1 MDKKYLIKLS
11 KEYEFEG
18 NKYNEIDLSK
28 IEDLKSTDLDKIDK
42 VYQNSGGMPLLAEMS
57 RGYAMLVASEV
68 TGLPKEFFDN
78 LPAKE
83 SIRIKNVISNFFFA

>member
-18 NKYNEIDLSK
+18 SKYNEIDLSK

-42 VYQNSGGMPLLAEMS
+42 IYQNSGGMPLLAEMS

-78 LPAKE
+78 VEGIYKPNLNDK
-83 SIRIKNVISNFFFA
+83 